1 MSDLSITRQTAT
13 DEIYELNEISIS
25 FRSLKDQKTMKHN
38 NRKGPDLSALSAK
51 GQQQTAQAEKEGFLT
66 TKGFQPPVARTWRLM
81 CEWQNFPYVRVRLCG
96 KRFAAIYFDVGP
108 AGRTLPAVTQDRLYH
123 LGKLAS
129 SDFVSVGKD
138 HLFVCKVPTEK
149 IDWVIEG
156 IRFVSEP
163 DAHAA

>member
-1 MSDLSITRQTAT
+1 MNHK
-13 DEIYELNEISIS
+13 EIKRRIKPNYLTPLTSNRRA
-25 FRSLKDQKTMKHN
+25 RSLSPK
-38 NRKGPDLSALSAK
+38 A
-51 GQQQTAQAEKEGFLT
+51 QQQLDQASKQGYLVT
-66 TKGFQPPVARTWRLM
+66 RGFQQPVAAVWRKM
-81 CEWQNFPYVRVRLCG
+81 CEQQRREYLRVRQCG
-96 KRFAAIYFDVGP
+96 KRFASIYLDVEP

-156 IRFVSEP
+156 IRFVLKL